1 MICSNCGT
9 ENPAGAKFCTECAT
23 RLALVCSNCGTANA
37 PTAKFCAECAS
48 PLAAGASTAGA
59 STAGTSAASAGP
71 AAPGFG
77 ARTAAAPA
85 GPVAERRLVSILFAD
100 LVGSTALADG
110 RDPEETRDLL
120 SRYFDLARDVIGRYG
135 GTVEK
140 FIGDAVMAV
149 WGAPTAHE
157 DDAIRAVRA
166 GLELVDA
173 VRNLGPT
180 LQARAGVLTGEAAVT
195 IGATNQ
201 GLVAGDLVN
210 TASRLQGAAAPGAV
224 LVGEATQ
231 RAASRAIAFEPAGEQ
246 ALKGKAAPVAAWRA
260 VRVIADVGG
269 RKHADV
275 LEAPFVGRDDEL
287 RLVKDL
293 FHATTREAR
302 PRLVSVIGPAGI
314 GKTRLAWEFLRYL
327 DGLVDTVWYH
337 DGRSPAYGDGI
348 SFWALGEMVR
358 RRAGLLETDDEATT
372 RAKVAEML
380 ATHVPDAE
388 EREWIQAALLALLG
402 VETATSPE
410 QLFGAWRTFFER
422 LAATAPVVLVFE
434 DFHYAD
440 TGLIDFVD
448 HLVEWSRGHAIYVVT
463 LSRPELLERR
473 PDWGAGKRS
482 FVSLSLDPL
491 PPAAMR
497 QLLAGL
503 VPGLPDAAAKA
514 IIARADGMPLYAVE
528 TVRMLV
534 AEGRLVLEGEAY
546 APHGDLTT
554 LAVPETLTALI
565 ASRLDALPPPDRALV
580 QDAAVLGQSFTPAAL
595 AAITGDDVA
604 TLEPRLRALVRQEI
618 LAVQDDPRSPER
630 GQYGFVQALIR
641 EVAYGT
647 LARNDRKTKHLAA
660 ARFFES
666 LGTDEL
672 AGALAGHYLA
682 AYQHAQAGPEADALA
697 GQARLAL
704 RGAAER
710 ASALGAPEQALR
722 FLEQALEVTADP
734 AQQVELLERLGDA
747 AAYASR
753 YDRAIEA
760 LQRAADIH
768 LERGDREAAVAA
780 TAAVA
785 RVGLDGRRSHF
796 ARDLAA
802 EAVGRY
808 ADQAGTPG
816 FVALEA
822 QLARAHF
829 FLDDNRR
836 AIEVVDRVLEAA
848 ERDDL
853 RAILAD
859 ALVTRG
865 SALCAIGRFREG
877 LGVLGVGERLAREE
891 GLTRTLLRAL
901 NNTAVNSWHEDPVR
915 GTTAAKEGLALA
927 QRIGDKGTMVLLSAG
942 TAFNA
947 LQGMDWDQALTVAE
961 PVAQMELAPGE
972 RAYVSG
978 TLLAVAALRGEDV
991 SDRVA
996 ALEPLLAEMDAY
1008 EARKGRLDNDGL
1020 VAFATGRLADA
1031 IRLWREEVEVDSG
1044 EAKWAFPNIA
1054 HCAFWLGDLD
1064 EARAAGRDLDAIGLH
1079 AALTELQG
1087 RSIRAGIA
1095 AMEGQGD
1102 AALHLYRQVLRG
1114 LEDLGVK
1121 WEAALVAIDMASVLD
1136 PADPEVQAA
1145 AAAARGD
1152 LMRVG
1157 AKPFIERL
1165 DAAMARQVPAPP
1177 HGRGGTT
1184 STTAR
1189 SAPAA
1194 PAPTSPMTNVSG
1206 GSEP

>member
-1 MICSNCGT
+1 M
-9 ENPAGAKFCTECAT
+9 
-23 RLALVCSNCGTANA
+23 
-37 PTAKFCAECAS
+37 
-48 PLAAGASTAGA
+48 
-59 STAGTSAASAGP
+59 
-71 AAPGFG
+71 
-77 ARTAAAPA
+77 
-85 GPVAERRLVSILFAD
+85 
-100 LVGSTALADG
+100 
-110 RDPEETRDLL
+110 
-120 SRYFDLARDVIGRYG
+120 
-135 GTVEK
+135 
-140 FIGDAVMAV
+140 
-149 WGAPTAHE
+149 
-157 DDAIRAVRA
+157 
-166 GLELVDA
+166 
-173 VRNLGPT
+173 RNLGPS

-201 GLVAGDLVN
+201 GMVAGDLVN

-231 RAASRAIAFEPAGEQ
+231 RAAARAIAFEPAGEQ
-246 ALKGKAAPVAAWRA
+246 SLKGKAAPVAAWRA

-275 LEAPFVGRDDEL
+275 LEAPFVGREDEL

-372 RAKVAEML
+372 RVKVAEML

-388 EREWIQAALLALLG
+388 ERTWIEPALLALLG
-402 VETATSPE
+402 VETAASPE

-440 TGLIDFVD
+440 PGLIDFVD

-503 VPGLPDAAAKA
+503 VPGLPEAAAKA
-514 IIARADGMPLYAVE
+514 IVARADGMPLYAVE

-534 AEGRLVLEGEAY
+534 ADGRLILEGDAY
-546 APHGDLTT
+546 VPHGDLTT

-565 ASRLDALPPPDRALV
+565 ASRLDALPPADRALV

-595 AAITGDDVA
+595 AAITGTDEA
-604 TLEPRLRALVRQEI
+604 ALEPRLRALVRQEI

-682 AYQHAQAGPEADALA
+682 AHQHAQPGPEADALA

-710 ASALGAPEQALR
+710 ASALGAPEQAVR

-747 AAYASR
+747 AAFASH

-768 LERGDREAAVAA
+768 LERGDRAAAVAT

-785 RVGLDGRRSHF
+785 RVALDARRPHF
-796 ARDLAA
+796 VDDLAD
-802 EAVGRY
+802 ETVGRY
-808 ADQAGTPG
+808 ADQVGTPG
-816 FVALEA
+816 FAALEA
-822 QLARAHF
+822 QLARAYF
-829 FLDDNRR
+829 FLDDNRK
-836 AIEVVDRVLEAA
+836 AIEVIDRALEAA

-853 RAILAD
+853 RPILAD

-865 SALCAIGRFREG
+865 SALCSMGRLREG
-877 LGVLGVGERLAREE
+877 LGVLATGERLARDE
-891 GLTRTLLRAL
+891 GLTRTLLRAI
-901 NNTAVNSWHEDPVR
+901 NNTAVNSWHQDPAR
-915 GTTAAKEGLALA
+915 AAGAAREGLALA
-927 QRIGDKGTMVLLSAG
+927 QRVGDKGTMVLLSGGA
-942 TAFNA
+942 AYSA
-947 LQGMDWDQALTVAE
+947 MQGMEWEQALTLVE
-961 PVAQMELAPGE
+961 PVIQMDLAPGE
-972 RAYVSG
+972 RVVATSTFVTVTAYRGGDVREQ
-978 TLLAVAALRGEDV
+978 LATF
-991 SDRVA
+991 
-996 ALEPLLAEMDAY
+996 EPLYAQMDAM
-1008 EARKGRLDNDGL
+1008 EARKTRLDVDGQ

-1031 IRLWREEVEVDSG
+1031 IRIWREEVEVDGG
-1044 EAKWAFPNIA
+1044 EAKWSLPNIA
-1054 HCAFWLGDLD
+1054 HCALWLGDL
-1064 EARAAGRDLDAIGLH
+1064 EGARAVLRDLDAAGLH
-1079 AALTELQG
+1079 ASLTELQR

-1095 AMEGQGD
+1095 AMEGDTDG
-1102 AALHLYRQVLRG
+1102 ALALYRQVLHG
-1114 LEDLGVK
+1114 LEDLGVA

-1136 PADPEVQAA
+1136 PARPEVQAA
-1145 AAAARGD
+1145 AAAAREG
-1152 LMRVG
+1152 LVRVG
-1157 AKPFIERL
+1157 ARPFVERL
-1165 DAAMARQVPAPP
+1165 DAAMARQVASTT
-1177 HGRGGTT
+1177 GRGSGVA
-1184 STTAR
+1184 AR
-1189 SAPAA
+1189 SGARAPAETDAA
-1194 PAPTSPMTNVSG
+1194 PADH
-1206 GSEP
+1206 